1 MLIRSLRR
9 NLAAHEDWEKEE
21 GFDWPAWQA
30 LKLANLEKFRRQN
43 QDLMQRYKPVID
55 RETRSMLQDQFR
67 EGHASLKN
75 DVTDN
80 SFFGVNTRRNEALI
94 ADMLGT
100 EEKVESA
107 ALRMMDDVYRQTAN
121 RTQLAMSAGAVTLP
135 KAIDMATHDFLDKGI
150 NCIVYKNGTRH
161 NIADYVQMALQT
173 TATRSYLQGEAQKRQ
188 ELGVDTVLVSQYGA
202 CSETCLPWQGK
213 VYIDDVFAPFTGERR
228 GDEGKSVSGGW
239 YPLLSVAVRAGLFHP
254 NCRHTLSTWYPGIS
268 TKPKPMDKE
277 KIRKNAKLEA
287 KQREMEREVRK
298 WKRLAEGTQ
307 DPEKRKEYRKKV
319 RESQKRLREFIG
331 EHSDVLRRDYWR
343 ESTHGVPDRLPT
355 ARSVNT
361 YRDVDFNPEADYTI
375 HAKGYSDAVNA
386 GLSKASYE
394 VAFAGGKDRKEHL
407 QLIDLETGSK
417 VFEETGDNGSVG
429 GDLYREF
436 VINHPNGRYAFVH
449 NHPTDGFLSLSDLQ
463 TLFTQPNIEIMAAI
477 RNDGVKY
484 VVKKRKAMPNTTYP
498 DGLYPEDIGELNRK
512 VRDGIIEPVDRA
524 RMRETIL
531 TLNMIRDYGEVITL
545 GEIPIL

>member
-1 MLIRSLRR
+1 MLIGSLRR
-9 NLAAHEDWEKEE
+9 NLSAHEEWEKDE

-43 QDLMQRYKPVID
+43 QELMQRYKPVID

-94 ADMLGT
+94 QDMLGT

-107 ALRMMDDVYRQTAN
+107 ALRMMDDVYRQTVHKA
-121 RTQLAMSAGAVTLP
+121 QLAMSAGAVTLP
-135 KAIDMATHDFLDKGI
+135 KAIDMATRDFLDKGI

-173 TATRSYLQGEAQKRQ
+173 AAVRSYLQGEAQKRH
-188 ELGVDTVLVSQYGA
+188 EFGVDTVLVSQYGA
-202 CSETCLPWQGK
+202 CSETCLPYQGK
-213 VYIDDVFAPFTGERR
+213 VYIDDVFISFTGERH
-228 GDEGKSVSGGW
+228 GKEGKSSEGNW
-239 YPLLSVAVRAGLFHP
+239 YPLLSVAVAGGLFHP
-254 NCRHTLSTWYPGIS
+254 NCRHTLSTWYEGIS

-277 KIRKNAKLEA
+277 KIRKNARLEA
-287 KQREMEREVRK
+287 KQREMEREMRK

-307 DPEKRKEYRKKV
+307 DPEKRKEYRQKV
-319 RESQKRLREFIG
+319 RESQKKLREFIAS
-331 EHSDVLRRDYWR
+331 HSDVLRRDYWR
-343 ESTHGVPDRLPT
+343 ESTHGVPDRSPA
-355 ARSVNT
+355 ARTVNT
-361 YRDVDFNPEADYTI
+361 HREVKFNPDADYTI
-375 HAKGYSDAVNA
+375 HAEGYSDAVNA

-394 VAFAGGKDRKEHL
+394 VAYAGGQDRKEHL

-417 VFEETGDNGSVG
+417 VFEETGDGGSVG
-429 GDLYREF
+429 GELYREF
-436 VINHPNGRYAFVH
+436 ITEHLHGRYAFVH
-449 NHPTDGFLSLSDLQ
+449 NHPTDGFLSVGDLQ

-484 VVKKRKAMPNTTYP
+484 VVKKRKVMPNVAIP
-498 DGLYPEDIGELNRK
+498 DLLYPEDIEELNRQSRSGK
-512 VRDGIIEPVDRA
+512 ITAGERTFL
-524 RMRETIL
+524 RETIL
-531 TLNMIRDYGEVITL
+531 TSNMIRDYGEVVVL
-545 GEIPIL
+545 DRDE